1 MLGQRHIPMVTKKSP
16 EKPKSALYKQFNTN
30 TKLSILPTML
40 QQNDNDE
47 NNKRKEKILDRQYV
61 AVTTNASC

>member
-1 MLGQRHIPMVTKKSP
+1 MVTKK
-16 EKPKSALYKQFNTN
+16 KSLEIPSQTYINTN